1 MKSLSGLKKLILT
14 NVLFLLLVGLI
25 SLWVIL
31 SLEYNHSYNMVKDSL
46 FSATEKLAD
55 GEFFVVDEIA
65 VANGKKCVEFCRLE
79 IEFVKKVLYKLPCN
93 AEKVRNRE
101 EFASFLLLPYMVY

>member
-1 MKSLSGLKKLILT
+1 MDNFFICGFQDESRNCKNNFYSGVCFCEGRFSVLLS
-14 NVLFLLLVGLI
+14 NCR
-25 SLWVIL
+25 S
-31 SLEYNHSYNMVKDSL
+31 
-46 FSATEKLAD
+46 
-55 GEFFVVDEIA
+55 
-65 VANGKKCVEFCRLE
+65 NGKECVEFCRLE